1 VLTDAEGFVQ
11 ARGVFSICEAAM
23 KSLSRVFGILAVVAV
38 ALLQSSSSG
47 ARAQQQNNTPIGYI
61 GYVMDSLCAGGGSH
75 AAMESKEEIKNPKDC
90 VLYCVK
96 NGAKFVLYISDT
108 KTAYNLDDQDKSQEY
123 AGEKVNVV
131 GSYDGPS
138 KTIHIISIMVSP

>member
-1 VLTDAEGFVQ
+1 
-11 ARGVFSICEAAM
+11 M
-23 KSLSRVFGILAVVAV
+23 KSLRRVFGILAVAAV
-38 ALLQSSSSG
+38 VLLQSSSRG
-47 ARAQQQNNTPIGYI
+47 AGAQQQNNTPIAYI

-75 AAMESKEEIKNPKDC
+75 AAMESKEEIKTAKDC

-96 NGAKFVLYISDT
+96 NGAKLVLYIPDT

>member
-1 VLTDAEGFVQ
+1 MKPLRRVL
-11 ARGVFSICEAAM
+11 
-23 KSLSRVFGILAVVAV
+23 GILAVALA

-47 ARAQQQNNTPIGYI
+47 AGAQQQNNTPIAYI
-61 GYVMDSLCAGGGSH
+61 GYVMDSVCAGGGSH
-75 AAMESKEEIKNPKDC
+75 AAMESKEGIKTAKDC

-96 NGAKFVLYISDT
+96 NGAKFVLYIPET
-108 KTAYNLDDQDKSQEY
+108 KTDYNLDDPDKSQDY

>member
-1 VLTDAEGFVQ
+1 
-11 ARGVFSICEAAM
+11 M
-23 KSLSRVFGILAVVAV
+23 KPLSRFFGILAVAAV
-38 ALLQSSSSG
+38 ALVQSSSSG
-47 ARAQQQNNTPIGYI
+47 ASAQQQNNTPIAYI

-75 AAMESKEEIKNPKDC
+75 AAMESKEGIKTAKDC
-90 VLYCVK
+90 VLYCMK
-96 NGAKFVLYISDT
+96 SSAKLVLYIPDS
-108 KTAYNLDDQDKSQEY
+108 KTVYNLDDQDKSQDY

>member
-1 VLTDAEGFVQ
+1 
-11 ARGVFSICEAAM
+11 M
-23 KSLSRVFGILAVVAV
+23 KPLSRVLGILAVATV
-38 ALLQSSSSG
+38 ALVQSSSNG
-47 ARAQQQNNTPIGYI
+47 LKAQQQNNTPIAYI
-61 GYVMDSLCAGGGSH
+61 GYVMDSVCAGGGSH
-75 AAMESKEEIKNPKDC
+75 AAMESKEGIKTAKDC

-96 NGAKFVLYISDT
+96 NGAEFVLYIPET
-108 KTAYNLDDQDKSQEY
+108 KAAYNLDDQDKSQDY

>member
-1 VLTDAEGFVQ
+1 MPSASFKPAGF
-11 ARGVFSICEAAM
+11 FSMCEAAM
-23 KSLSRVFGILAVVAV
+23 KPLSRVLGILAVALA
-38 ALLQSSSSG
+38 ALLPSSSSDAG
-47 ARAQQQNNTPIGYI
+47 AQQQNNTPISYI
-61 GYVMDSLCAGGGSH
+61 GYVMDSVCAGGGSH
-75 AAMESKEEIKNPKDC
+75 AAMESKEGIKTAKDC

-96 NGAKFVLYISDT
+96 NGATFVLYIPET

>member
-1 VLTDAEGFVQ
+1 M
-11 ARGVFSICEAAM
+11 M
-23 KSLSRVFGILAVVAV
+23 KSLSRVCGFAAIAAV
-38 ALLQSSSSG
+38 ALVQSSSSG
-47 ARAQQQNNTPIGYI
+47 ARAQQQNNTPIAYI

-75 AAMESKEEIKNPKDC
+75 AAMQSKEGVKTAKDC

-96 NGAKFVLYISDT
+96 NGATFVLYIPEG
-108 KTAYNLDDQDKSQEY
+108 KTVYNLDDQDKSQEY

-138 KTIHIISIMVSP
+138 RTIHIISIMVSP